1 MPGKKTDSS
10 KKKSSRPSKE
20 SAKKEAK
27 SSKSSPKAA
36 PGGKVKETAPKGT
49 KASKDTKT
57 PKDAKVEAAEPKV
70 TSSEFPTS
78 TIDKPAVE
86 LDPALRSEFPEL
98 FKRIDAKYHEYLTSV
113 INNPWRQFQKS
124 TVDEYLASVEE
135 KGLPVAVA
143 KAIDAR
149 DYSRGNSWE
158 QANMNILNNLLPRA
172 SLLNELLKQAV
183 ADGCRQAVKWYPE
196 ASGNPKE
203 IVEVLKPVLKSEEPK
218 NRWWAAIHL
227 SRHAPDA
234 EGLVDVLI
242 EAVQADWVALKL
254 DNSSS
259 GSTGKGE
266 AAKALG
272 RLGKG
277 ASKAVP
283 VMYKMLDEKK
293 LESADAAHIAS
304 ALLPISGDVDTI
316 MKHVATIAERVLTE
330 KRGLLIHGGDREL
343 LTTVRSL
350 IAKWHQS
357 EGSKSSELTD
367 KINLLENEIKYHI
380 SL

>member
-1 MPGKKTDSS
+1 M
-10 KKKSSRPSKE
+10 
-20 SAKKEAK
+20 
-27 SSKSSPKAA
+27 
-36 PGGKVKETAPKGT
+36 
-49 KASKDTKT
+49 
-57 PKDAKVEAAEPKV
+57 
-70 TSSEFPTS
+70 
-78 TIDKPAVE
+78 DKPAVE
-86 LDPALRSEFPEL
+86 LDPALKNEFPEL
-98 FKRIDAKYHEYLTSV
+98 FNKIDPKYHEYLTSV

-172 SLLNELLKQAV
+172 GLLNDLLKQAV
-183 ADGCRQAVKWYPE
+183 AAGCRQAVKWYPE

-203 IVEVLKPVLKSEEPK
+203 IIEVLKPVLKSEEPK

-234 EGLVDVLI
+234 ENLVEVLI

-272 RLGKG
+272 RLGKN

-283 VMYKMLDEKK
+283 IMYKMLDEKK

-304 ALLPISGDVDTI
+304 ALLPICGDVDEI

-357 EGSKSSELTD
+357 ETTKSPELKE
-367 KINLLENEIKYHI
+367 KIDLLENEIKYHI

>member
-1 MPGKKTDSS
+1 MPGKKADSS
-10 KKKSSRPSKE
+10 KKKSSSAPKE
-20 SAKKEAK
+20 PAKKETK
-27 SSKSSPKAA
+27 KSSSSKSSPKAA
-36 PGGKVKETAPKGT
+36 PAAKVKEAKPKSAVKSQAPEAKT
-49 KASKDTKT
+49 SEFQAS
-57 PKDAKVEAAEPKV
+57 A
-70 TSSEFPTS
+70 SEFPTS
-78 TIDKPAVE
+78 TMEKPAVE
-86 LDPALRSEFPEL
+86 LDPALRNEFPEL
-98 FKRIDAKYHEYLTSV
+98 FKKIDPKYHEYLTSV

-172 SLLNELLKQAV
+172 SLLNDLLKQAV

-203 IVEVLKPVLKSEEPK
+203 IIEVLKPVLKSDEPK

-234 EGLVDVLI
+234 ENLVDILL

-272 RLGKG
+272 RLGKN

-283 VMYKMLDEKK
+283 TMYKMLDEKK

-304 ALLPISGDVDTI
+304 ALLPISGDVDEI

-357 EGSKSSELTD
+357 EGAKTPELKE
-367 KINLLENEIKYHI
+367 KIDLLENEIKYHI